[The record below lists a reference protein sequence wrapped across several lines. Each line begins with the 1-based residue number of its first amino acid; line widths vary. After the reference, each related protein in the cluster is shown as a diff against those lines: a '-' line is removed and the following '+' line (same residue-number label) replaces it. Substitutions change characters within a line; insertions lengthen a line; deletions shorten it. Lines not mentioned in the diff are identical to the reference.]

1 MPANKRM
8 KDAIR
13 GSIANKDAADA
24 LIALFDQFEAMQA
37 KVKADMTK
45 VNSLLTKLDAD
56 AVAQNIAVASS
67 QLDEDYDDPSL
78 QVSTD
83 YDTVNAIDITI

>member
-8 KDAIR
+8 RDAIK

-37 KVKADMTK
+37 KLDADMAH
-45 VNSLLTKLDAD
+45 VNAVITKLDGDAALTDDYSPAD
-56 AVAQNIAVASS
+56 DVDV
-67 QLDEDYDDPSL
+67 DYA
-78 QVSTD
+78 
-83 YDTVNAIDITI
+83 TVNAIDITI